1 MYYCG
6 FTYREAYALPVA
18 YKQWFITRLSKE
30 LSRGSEEGAAH
41 SRAAHQNDAE
51 TRALMGMSRAEG
63 PSRLR
68 RFT

>member
-6 FTYREAYALPVA
+6 FTYRETYALPVA
-18 YKQWFITRLSKE
+18 YKQWFIERIRKE
-30 LSRGSEEGAAH
+30 LTKSTDDGNTQ
-41 SRAAHQNDAE
+41 SRALHHNSPE
-51 TRALMGMSRAEG
+51 VRSMSGMARESS

>member
-6 FTYREAYALPVA
+6 FTYREVYNMPVA
-18 YKQWFITRLSKE
+18 YKQWFISRLVKE
-30 LSRGSEEGAAH
+30 FNKSGEGQTQT
-41 SRAAHQNDAE
+41 RAAHQNSPE
-51 TRALMGMSRAEG
+51 TRALMGMTRTDS

>member
-6 FTYREAYALPVA
+6 FTFRETYALPVA
-18 YKQWFITRLSKE
+18 YKQWFIERVSKE
-30 LSRGSEEGAAH
+30 LKSGQDNDAH
-41 SRAAHQNDAE
+41 TSRALHHNTPDA
-51 TRALMGMSRAEG
+51 RALMGQARAQM